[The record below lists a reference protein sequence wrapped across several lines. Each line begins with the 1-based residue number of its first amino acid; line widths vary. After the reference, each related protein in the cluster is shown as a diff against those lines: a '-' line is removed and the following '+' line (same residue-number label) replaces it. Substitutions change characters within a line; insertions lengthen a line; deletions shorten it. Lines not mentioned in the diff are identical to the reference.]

1 MSGLLALVRVNEK
14 FAKSFLLG
22 ETVAL
27 FGGLGSLKEEREGGV
42 TVDCRSK
49 TENESFGGQGR

>member
-14 FAKSFLLG
+14 FAKPFLLG

-27 FGGLGSLKEEREGGV
+27 FGGLGSLKEERERV
-42 TVDCRSK
+42 A
-49 TENESFGGQGR
+49 